1 MYWVKTTKISPK
13 AFFFCLWGAG
23 VVRDRFWVV
32 FVSSKP
38 QKKKKKKKRKLVLT
52 FSVLLTLIAI
62 KLILTLSFN

>member
-32 FVSSKP
+32 FVGSKP
-38 QKKKKKKKRKLVLT
+38 PKKKKKKRKLVLT
-52 FSVLLTLIAI
+52 F
-62 KLILTLSFN
+62 